1 MAGLCNQKN
10 VSCGESSYH
19 VRQIWGFPHLQGRT
33 SMETPKLQDM
43 QTRINNIFCREF
55 HATGIN
61 CARDYYEILGLSRGA
76 TQSEIKKAYYALA
89 KLHHPDMN
97 KGDTDSEKR
106 FQEIQKAYEVL
117 KDDEKRAIYDQVGP
131 DAYEQAGSGG
141 GGGPGYDD
149 GGFGFPFSDL
159 NEMWGQFAKGNF
171 DFETSEN
178 VEVPFQLSF
187 MESVKGCTKTIQFN
201 ASIRCSS
208 CKGIGFP
215 PGAKPQ
221 VCKACKGRGST
232 SFNRGFLSIETTC
245 STCGGDGR
253 VVKENCKPCKGAGTV
268 PKLKEVEVDFRPGVK
283 NGEVIRL
290 TGEGG
295 AGPRGHAPGDLFV
308 KLEVLPDPV
317 FRRQGL
323 DIHVDSSI
331 SFTQAILG
339 GTVQVPTLT
348 GHAVLKVLPGT
359 QPGQKLCLRGKGIKP
374 PHKVPGNQ
382 VVNIRIEMPMNLTRR
397 QRLIIEELAKEESEV
412 ETPAAAAT
420 G

>member
-1 MAGLCNQKN
+1 MRYHLVWYQNLI
-10 VSCGESSYH
+10 SGESSRH
-19 VRQIWGFPHLQGRT
+19 VRQLWGFALSQGRT
-33 SMETPKLQDM
+33 SVETP
-43 QTRINNIFCREF
+43 QTCIAKICCREF
-55 HATGIN
+55 HATGIS
-61 CARDYYEILGLSRGA
+61 CARDYYEILGLNKGA
-76 TQSEIKKAYYALA
+76 TQMEIKKAYYALA
-89 KLHHPDMN
+89 KVHHPDMN
-97 KGDTDSEKR
+97 KGDTDSEKK

-131 DAYEQAGSGG
+131 DGYEQAGPNGG
-141 GGGPGYDD
+141 GGSGFDD

-159 NEMWGQFAKGNF
+159 NEMWSEFTKGNI

-187 MESVKGCTKTIQFN
+187 MESVKGCNKKIQFN
-201 ASIRCSS
+201 ASMRCGG
-208 CKGIGFP
+208 CKGTGIP
-215 PGAKPQ
+215 PGAKSQ
-221 VCKACKGRGST
+221 MCKACRGRGST
-232 SFNRGFLSIETTC
+232 SFSKGFLSIESTC
-245 STCGGDGR
+245 STCGGEGR
-253 VVKENCKPCKGAGTV
+253 IVKEHCKTCKGVGTV
-268 PKLKEVEVDFRPGVK
+268 PKLKELEVDFPPGVK
-283 NGEVIRL
+283 SGDVIRL

-348 GHAVLKVLPGT
+348 GHAVLKVLAGT
-359 QPGQKLCLRGKGIKP
+359 QPGQKLCLRGKGIKA
-374 PHKVPGNQ
+374 PHKAPGNQ
-382 VVNIRIEMPMNLTRR
+382 VVNVRIEMPTNLSRR
-397 QRLIIEELAKEESEV
+397 QRLIIEELAREESEV
-412 ETPAAAAT
+412 EIPAAAAT